1 MQITLNQNEIEQA
14 IYEKYGETLKKIS
27 PDLKITMS
35 AGRGE
40 NGIKAEINVST
51 LKQADTEPEEI
62 APAEPPFKSLNF
74 NADSGD
80 DNPLIG

>member
-27 PDLKITMS
+27 PDLKITMT

-40 NGIKAEINVST
+40 NGIKAEINVTTIQSES
-51 LKQADTEPEEI
+51 EPEKEEL
-62 APAEPPFKSLNF
+62 PSEPPFKGLNF